1 MKRILIYDDDVAIL
15 DVTTFILESEGF
27 KVFSLTST
35 TDVLADIRKLKPDML
50 LVDIWMPGLSGDMI
64 TKILKTN
71 RETKTI
77 PIVMISASQEVDKI
91 AKVAGADDYLS
102 KPFNIDELNSM
113 VKKYLAFV

>member
-1 MKRILIYDDDVAIL
+1 
-15 DVTTFILESEGF
+15 
-27 KVFSLTST
+27 
-35 TDVLADIRKLKPDML
+35 
-50 LVDIWMPGLSGDMI
+50 MI